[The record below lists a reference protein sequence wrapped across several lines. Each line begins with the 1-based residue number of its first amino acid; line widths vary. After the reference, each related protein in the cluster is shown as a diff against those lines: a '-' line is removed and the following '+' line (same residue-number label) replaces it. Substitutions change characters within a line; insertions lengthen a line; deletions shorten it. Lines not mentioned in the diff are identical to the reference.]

1 MNAAWNPA
9 RASAI
14 IDEHRGLRGAL
25 LPTLHALQA
34 EFGFIDAE
42 AIPLLASAFTLSAA
56 EVHGVVSFYHDFR
69 RTQPGRHIVK
79 ICVAE
84 ACQALGA
91 ESVIGDITARLG
103 IDLGETSDDGRFTL
117 EAVYCLGNCAL
128 GPAALVDDRLH
139 GRFRAA
145 QLDGVAS

>member
-1 MNAAWNPA
+1 MTAVWNPA

-14 IDEHRGLRGAL
+14 IDDHRGLRGAL

-34 EFGFIDAE
+34 AFGFIDAE
-42 AIPLLASAFTLSAA
+42 AVPLLASAFNLSAA
-56 EVHGVVSFYHDFR
+56 EVHGVLSFYHDFR
-69 RTQPGRHIVK
+69 RTRPGRHVVK

-91 ESVIGDITARLG
+91 ESVISDVTARLG
-103 IDLGETSDDGRFTL
+103 VDLGETGADGSFTL

-128 GPAALVDDRLH
+128 GPSALVDDRLH
-139 GRFRAA
+139 GRFRASR
-145 QLDGVAS
+145 LDEVSE